1 MTTASGSITV
11 GIDIGTTAVKAVA
24 ADETGAVVA
33 RARVAHHVL
42 SPAADLLEHDALKA
56 WCRSPRMAL
65 AEVGATAPHV
75 AGVCVASMVP
85 SLAVVDDRGIPRSPG
100 LLYGDARGR
109 VAERAGDPG
118 AASGMPDAEG
128 FVGWA
133 ARTAPGAA
141 GYWPAQ
147 AVANYA
153 LGRVP
158 AVDTAMAISFAG
170 LHHHGAWD
178 TGTLA
183 RLGASEAQM
192 PVVVPMGA
200 PAGEVLGTGAV
211 LAGGTVDAM
220 CDQIVSGATEVGDV
234 LVIFGATL
242 IVWAVVPDW
251 VEAPGLW
258 TIPHTT
264 PGRVLVGG
272 PSNAGA
278 LFVDWA
284 DTLVGGS
291 RAAIDLAAAG
301 ADEDGRAGDPGGVP
315 VWLPYVRGE
324 RAPFHDPDLRASLH
338 DLDMTHDAR
347 AVRRAAYEASGFVI
361 RDMLER
367 AGIAARR
374 VVASG
379 GGTRRPGAMEAV
391 ADATGLPV
399 DVVGVPE
406 GAALGAAYIAR
417 MAAGLTT
424 DLEGAQ
430 AWASVGRRV
439 EPDERWRRAAGE
451 RFARFSSLGPGR

>member
-1 MTTASGSITV
+1 M

-33 RARVAHHVL
+33 RARVAHRVV

-56 WCRSPRMAL
+56 WCRSPRVAL

-85 SLAVVDDRGIPRSPG
+85 SLAVVDERGIPRSPG

-109 VAERAGDPG
+109 PTDRAGDPG
-118 AASGMPDAEG
+118 APSAMPDAEG
-128 FVGWA
+128 FVAWA
-133 ARTAPGAA
+133 ARRAPGAA

-158 AVDTAMAISFAG
+158 AMDTATAMSFGG

-178 TGTLA
+178 ASLLA

-192 PVVVPMGA
+192 PEVVQMGA
-200 PAGEVLGTGAV
+200 AAGEVLGTGAV

-234 LVIFGATL
+234 LVLFGATL
-242 IVWAVVPDW
+242 IVWAVVPEW
-251 VEAPGLW
+251 VEVPGLW
-258 TIPHTT
+258 TIPHTS
-264 PGRVLVGG
+264 PGRILIGG

-284 DTLVGGS
+284 DNLVAGAAGG
-291 RAAIDLAAAG
+291 ADATGAAAG
-301 ADEDGRAGDPGGVP
+301 AGGPAPEWGGRSGEPGHVP

-324 RAPFHDPDLRASLH
+324 RAPFHDPNLRASLH
-338 DLDMTHDAR
+338 DLDITHDAA
-347 AVRRAAYEASGFVI
+347 AVRRAAYEASGFVV
-361 RDMLER
+361 RAMLER
-367 AGIAARR
+367 AGITARR

-379 GGTRRPGAMEAV
+379 GGTRRLGAMEAV

-406 GAALGAAYIAR
+406 GAALGAAYLAR
-417 MAAGLTT
+417 MAAGLET
-424 DLEGAQ
+424 DLDGAQ
-430 AWASVGRRV
+430 RWASVGRRV
-439 EPDERWRRAAGE
+439 EPDDRWRRAADE
-451 RFARFSSLGPGR
+451 RFARFTELGPST

>member
-1 MTTASGSITV
+1 V

-33 RARVAHHVL
+33 RARVPHQVL
-42 SPAADLLEHDALKA
+42 SPAADLLEHDALRA

-85 SLAVVDDRGIPRSPG
+85 SLTVVDERGIPRSPG

-109 VAERAGDPG
+109 LTRPG
-118 AASGMPDAEG
+118 VEPTEPSGMPDAEG

-133 ARTAPGAA
+133 ARTAPGAS

-158 AVDTAMAISFAG
+158 AVDTAMAMAFGG

-178 TGTLA
+178 TDTLA
-183 RLGASEAQM
+183 RLGASEGQM
-192 PVVVPMGA
+192 PVVVQMGA

-220 CDQIVSGATEVGDV
+220 CDQIVSGATGVGDV

-251 VEAPGLW
+251 VEVPGLW
-258 TIPHTT
+258 TLPHTT
-264 PGRVLVGG
+264 PGLVLVGG

-284 DTLVGGS
+284 DALVGAPPAHSAPTTHDGL
-291 RAAIDLAAAG
+291 DLP
-301 ADEDGRAGDPGGVP
+301 GRAGDPGRVP
-315 VWLPYVRGE
+315 VWLPYIRGE

-338 DLDMTHDAR
+338 DLDITHDAA
-347 AVRRAAYEASGFVI
+347 AVRRAAYEASGFVV
-361 RDMLER
+361 RAMLER
-367 AGIAARR
+367 ARIRARR

-406 GAALGAAYIAR
+406 GAALGAAYLAR
-417 MAAGLTT
+417 MAAGLET
-424 DLEGAQ
+424 DLDGAQ
-430 AWASVGRRV
+430 RWASVSRRV
-439 EPDERWRRAAGE
+439 EPDDRWRRAADG
-451 RFARFSSLGPGR
+451 RFARFASLGPAG